1 MDNSNLINP
10 FKLLGISSKSNL
22 PELKKNYY
30 NLALLC
36 HPDKGGNNQ
45 DMHIIHLAYQ
55 YAKQQLE
62 KIKDT
67 TYEDLEDEFETFC
80 KQQESIK
87 PPTFSSIYEET
98 NDWVVQFNKEFENQ
112 KKWNHESSDD
122 NILDVSLNPFNSGY
136 GDLMEDSDLAKKL
149 NVKCDSNIINDENNS
164 ELGCNNAVLDYNNA
178 ELDYNKLNLS
188 NDKITNHFP
197 ELDIIEYKEPILLP
211 DTICHYPIDGKE
223 INDYSHYTDKLIM
236 TDYKKS
242 FTPYNYKK
250 LLNTVDEKDYP
261 TELLEYNSNI

>member
-30 NLALLC
+30 NQALFW
-36 HPDKGGNNQ
+36 HPDRGGNNQ

-122 NILDVSLNPFNSGY
+122 NILDASLNPFNSGY

-164 ELGCNNAVLDYNNA
+164 ELDCSNTVLDYNNA